1 MTTLLQTRLARE
13 KAARFKAV
21 AKAEGKSIY
30 QALRELA
37 ENYAAKGGA
46 KRFACLDYVE
56 RFELPKGG
64 RIKEEVKLRI
74 RRSHEKHR

>member
-1 MTTLLQTRLARE
+1 MTTLLQTRLPRE
-13 KAARFKAV
+13 KADKFRAV

-37 ENYAAKGGA
+37 ENYAAKGGV

-56 RFELPKGG
+56 RFELPSEG
-64 RIKEEVKLRI
+64 RTKEEVKLRI
-74 RRSHEKHR
+74 RRTHEKHR